1 MGFFV
6 LRPNDIKTKNVLPQ
20 ITQIDTN
27 RFMLIWMKSKLFM
40 EFL

>member
-6 LRPNDIKTKNVLPQ
+6 LRPNDIKKNVLPQ

>member
-1 MGFFV
+1 MFIFSHKD
-6 LRPNDIKTKNVLPQ
+6 LKIKNVLPQ

-40 EFL
+40 EFYEI